1 MSQSE
6 VSEAKGCHDF
16 LLVSESE
23 VSEAKG
29 CPNFLKVGM
38 SWQGGGLGSF
48 GEVGV
53 VIVDGVWP
61 GAQRRGE
68 SSLSCFGGI
77 KFDPGCLE

>member
-29 CPNFLKVGM
+29 CHNFFKLECLGRE
-38 SWQGGGLGSF
+38 GLGSF
-48 GEVGV
+48 GEEGV
-53 VIVDGVWP
+53 FIVD
-61 GAQRRGE
+61 
-68 SSLSCFGGI
+68 GGI
-77 KFDPGCLE
+77 KFILFWRNQV